1 VKKIILPLMLLS
13 TTAINAALI
22 GIMDSGTD
30 MSHRDL
36 TTKAWINTNESQGD
50 VDKDGDGLP
59 GNVFGWDFITN
70 SSKPYDDQYNY
81 LIDEDVRKFYEY
93 YAKYELRTVQPQEIQ
108 WLREKT
114 NDAVFMNKVNFIGG
128 YAHGTH
134 VAGIAVKNSANAKVL
149 PMKVIPTVYTEVS
162 PDEEGPHGASKDTSK
177 EPGSSETQT
186 APKLTIE
193 QLKSEL
199 VLEAQSQI
207 KEMQQ
212 IHKNLDFH
220 KVDVTNQSFGI
231 GYHDAEGFIKNAFIE
246 TIGREP
252 SKEEL
257 DQVVR
262 HYINALLTFGPSM
275 YAASPNN
282 LFVVAAGNDSSNNDL
297 FPDYPANIQAD
308 NKIVVAATLGYQK
321 MADFSNF
328 GATKVDVAAPGVAIL
343 SSAPTNISL
352 HMSGT
357 SQATPFV
364 TNVIA
369 EVKDMN
375 PKLSAKDI
383 KKIVLGTVDVK
394 FWLKGRVAT
403 SGIVNKARSLK
414 AAELSLTL
422 SLDEAITKAKS
433 LVNDVAINK
442 SLNLDKNLGFKLK
455 FRPTRPSLLQKI

>member
-1 VKKIILPLMLLS
+1 MKKFILPLILLS
-13 TTAINAALI
+13 SSAINAALI
-22 GIMDSGTD
+22 GVMDSGTD
-30 MSHRDL
+30 MSHKDL
-36 TTKAWINTNESQGD
+36 TAKAWINTNETQGE

-70 SSKPYDDQYNY
+70 TSKPFDDQYIH

-114 NDAVFMNKVNFIGG
+114 TDEVFMNKVNFIGG

-134 VAGIAVKNSANAKVL
+134 VAGIALKNTQNSKVL
-149 PMKVIPTVYTEVS
+149 PMKVIPTVYREVE
-162 PDEEGPHGASKDTSK
+162 PNNGALEEGKTETPK
-177 EPGSSETQT
+177 EDPKTETQT
-186 APKLTIE
+186 APKLTID

-199 VLEAQSQI
+199 VLEAQAQI
-207 KEMQQ
+207 KEMQD
-212 IHKNLDFH
+212 IHKNLNFH

-231 GYHDAEGFIKNAFIE
+231 GYHDAEGFINSAFIE

-252 SKEEL
+252 TKEEL

-262 HYINALLTFGPSM
+262 VYIGALLNFGPEM
-275 YAASPNN
+275 YKAAPNN
-282 LFVVAAGNDSSNNDL
+282 LFVVAAGNDSSNNDQ

-308 NKIVVAATLGYQK
+308 NKIVVAATLGYAK
-321 MADFSNF
+321 LADFSNY

-343 SSAPTNISL
+343 SSSPTNIYL

-369 EVKDMN
+369 EVKDIN
-375 PKLSAKDI
+375 PSLSAVTI
-383 KKIVLGTVDVK
+383 KKIIFGTVDVK
-394 FWLKGRVAT
+394 SWLKGKVLT
-403 SGIVNKARSLK
+403 SGIVNKARALK

-422 SLDEAITKAKS
+422 SVDEAISKAKT
-433 LVNDVAINK
+433 LVSDVAVTK
-442 SLNLDKNLGFKLK
+442 SLNLNKDLGFKLN
-455 FRPTRPSLLQKI
+455 FRPVRPSLLQKI